1 MPTWGLLLIG
11 TSLLFSVP
19 LIYTTNQEAIDHYLA
34 SANDMVSAQAQQIRD
49 IASQQTSQA
58 TETFKTYAGDYTA
71 KAQGLVGNKRSA
83 SPQATFKSQDFPVA
97 PKKDPVVVDVKT
109 SGPIPA

>member
-19 LIYTTNQEAIDHYLA
+19 LIYITNQEAVDHYLA
-34 SANDMVSAQAQQIRD
+34 SANNVVSAQAQQLRD

-58 TETFKTYAGDYTA
+58 TETFKAYAGDYTA
-71 KAQGLVGNKRSA
+71 KAQGLVGSKRSP
-83 SPQATFKSQDFPVA
+83 SPQANFKSQDFPVA
-97 PKKDPVVVDVKT
+97 PKQDPVIIDAKA
-109 SGPIPA
+109 SRPIAA